1 MPTIKTTLAETK
13 ARKLTAA
20 DKARLAKL
28 AAKPDAEIDFSDQ
41 PEIILRHGSG
51 QADAAIADGALRVV
65 GRGGKRAGA
74 GRRALGKTRK
84 TVKLSP
90 AAVRRLEAYAR
101 RHKLPH
107 FSAAIEAASELLVK

>member
-1 MPTIKTTLAETK
+1 MPTIKMTLAEAQ
-13 ARKLTAA
+13 ARPLSATQ
-20 DKARLAKL
+20 KARLAKL
-28 AAKPDAEIDFSDQ
+28 ATKTDAEIDFSDQ
-41 PEIILRHGSG
+41 PEIT
-51 QADAAIADGALRVV
+51 DKAIASGRFRVI

-90 AAVRRLEAYAR
+90 IAVRRLEAYAR

>member
-1 MPTIKTTLAETK
+1 MPTIKTTLTAAK
-13 ARKLTAA
+13 ARSLSS
-20 DKARLAKL
+20 DDRARLAKL
-28 AAKPDAEIDFSDQ
+28 STKPDAEIDFSDQ
-41 PEIILRHGSG
+41 PEITDEAITSG
-51 QADAAIADGALRVV
+51 RLRVV
-65 GRGGKRAGA
+65 GRGGRRAGA

-90 AAVRRLEAYAR
+90 VTVRRLEAYAR

>member
-1 MPTIKTTLAETK
+1 MPTIRMTLAEAK
-13 ARKLTAA
+13 ARTLSAA
-20 DKARLAKL
+20 ERARLAKL
-28 AAKPDAEIDFSDQ
+28 AAKTDTEIDFSDQ
-41 PEIILRHGSG
+41 TEIT
-51 QADAAIADGALRVV
+51 DEAIARGRFRVL

-90 AAVRRLEAYAR
+90 VAVHRLEAYAR

-107 FSAAIEAASELLVK
+107 FSAAIEAASELLGK

>member
-1 MPTIKTTLAETK
+1 MPTIKMTLAEAK
-13 ARKLTAA
+13 ARTLTAA
-20 DKARLAKL
+20 DKTRLGKL
-28 AAKPDAEIDFSDQ
+28 AAKPDAEIDFGDQ
-41 PEIILRHGSG
+41 PEIT
-51 QADAAIADGALRVV
+51 DVAIAAGDFRVV
-65 GRGGKRAGA
+65 GRGGKREGA
-74 GRRALGKTRK
+74 GRRPLGKTRK

>member
-1 MPTIKTTLAETK
+1 MPTIKMTLAEAK
-13 ARKLTAA
+13 ARPLTAA
-20 DKARLAKL
+20 DKTRLAKL
-28 AAKPDAEIDFSDQ
+28 AAKPDAQIDFSDQ
-41 PEIILRHGSG
+41 PEITGP
-51 QADAAIADGALRVV
+51 AIARGHFRVL
-65 GRGGKRAGA
+65 GRGGKRPGA

-107 FSAAIEAASELLVK
+107 FSAAIEAASALLVK

>member
-1 MPTIKTTLAETK
+1 MPTINMTLAEAKSQALSATQN
-13 ARKLTAA
+13 
-20 DKARLAKL
+20 ARLAKL
-28 AAKPDAEIDFSDQ
+28 AAKTDAEIDFSDQ
-41 PEIILRHGSG
+41 PEITDDAVASG
-51 QADAAIADGALRVV
+51 RFVVV

-90 AAVRRLEAYAR
+90 VTVSRLEAYAR

-107 FSAAIEAASELLVK
+107 FSAAIEAATALLGK

>member
-1 MPTIKTTLAETK
+1 MPMIKMTLAE
-13 ARKLTAA
+13 AQSRKLSAA
-20 DKARLAKL
+20 AKARLGKVATKL
-28 AAKPDAEIDFSDQ
+28 DAEIDFTDQ
-41 PEIILRHGSG
+41 PEIS
-51 QADAAIADGALRVV
+51 DEAIANGGFRIL

-90 AAVRRLEAYAR
+90 LAVRRLEAYAR

-107 FSAAIEAASELLVK
+107 FSAAIEAAAELLGK

>member
-1 MPTIKTTLAETK
+1 MSTIKMPLSEAK
-13 ARKLTAA
+13 ARTLSAA

-28 AAKPDAEIDFSDQ
+28 AAKTDAEIDFSDQ
-41 PEIILRHGSG
+41 PEIT
-51 QADAAIADGALRVV
+51 DAAIASGHFRVV

-84 TVKLSP
+84 AVKLSP
-90 AAVRRLEAYAR
+90 VTVRRLEAYAR

-107 FSAAIEAASELLVK
+107 FSAAIEAATELLVK

>member
-1 MPTIKTTLAETK
+1 MNLRAAK
-13 ARKLTAA
+13 ARSLAYA

-28 AAKPDAEIDFSDQ
+28 AAKPDTEIDFSDQ
-41 PEIILRHGSG
+41 PEIS
-51 QADAAIADGALRVV
+51 DEAIAAGRFRVV

-74 GRRALGKTRK
+74 GRRPLGKTRK

-107 FSAAIEAASELLVK
+107 FSAAI

>member
-1 MPTIKTTLAETK
+1 MTLAEAK
-13 ARKLTAA
+13 ARPLSDAAKSRLT
-20 DKARLAKL
+20 RL
-28 AAKPDAEIDFSDQ
+28 AAKSDAEIDFSEQ
-41 PEIILRHGSG
+41 PEITD
-51 QADAAIADGALRVV
+51 ADIAAGGVRVS

-90 AAVRRLEAYAR
+90 AAVRRFEAYAR
-101 RHKLPH
+101 RHNLPH

>member
-1 MPTIKTTLAETK
+1 MPTIKMTLTEAK
-13 ARKLTAA
+13 ARTLSAA
-20 DKARLAKL
+20 EKARLAKL
-28 AAKPDAEIDFSDQ
+28 AAKPDAAIDFSDQ
-41 PEIILRHGSG
+41 PEIT
-51 QADAAIADGALRVV
+51 DEAIAGGRFRVL

-90 AAVRRLEAYAR
+90 VTVRRLEAYAR

-107 FSAAIEAASELLVK
+107 FSAAIEAASELLAK

>member
-1 MPTIKTTLAETK
+1 MPTIKTTLTAAK
-13 ARKLTAA
+13 ARSLSS
-20 DKARLAKL
+20 DDRARLAKL
-28 AAKPDAEIDFSDQ
+28 SMKPDAEIDFSDQ
-41 PEIILRHGSG
+41 PEITD
-51 QADAAIADGALRVV
+51 DAITSRRLRVV

-90 AAVRRLEAYAR
+90 VTVRRLEAYAR

>member
-1 MPTIKTTLAETK
+1 MTLAEAN
-13 ARKLTAA
+13 ARILSAA
-20 DKARLAKL
+20 DKARLARL
-28 AAKPDAEIDFSDQ
+28 AAKTDTEIDFSDQ
-41 PEIILRHGSG
+41 PEIT
-51 QADAAIADGALRVV
+51 DEAIASGRHRVL
-65 GRGGKRAGA
+65 GRGGKRTGA

-90 AAVRRLEAYAR
+90 VTVRRLEAYAR